1 MSKHRFQRLYSDRA
15 KNQQLAKSVTPRP
28 EHRRFI
34 RSARNTHGLNQASIT
49 PPPGGDDG
57 GKKGVIASCVGYPPK
72 RANTVNKLRKRLDTI
87 HHIPGRELGPG
98 TTDGSQRRG
107 VRGGGAGGWGMK
119 LENFV
124 YFICNVYASRMSLTL
139 GFFCFCVLFYC
150 KAVFTFFCQICGDIE
165 PLFLS
170 IIGLVNY
177 TATCSN

>member
-1 MSKHRFQRLYSDRA
+1 M
-15 KNQQLAKSVTPRP
+15 
-28 EHRRFI
+28 
-34 RSARNTHGLNQASIT
+34 
-49 PPPGGDDG
+49 
-57 GKKGVIASCVGYPPK
+57 
-72 RANTVNKLRKRLDTI
+72 ANTVNKLRKRLDTI

-139 GFFCFCVLFYC
+139 GFF
-150 KAVFTFFCQICGDIE
+150 VFVFSFIGKRCLLFFCQICVDIE
-165 PLFLS
+165 PFFLS

-177 TATCSN
+177 TATCYN